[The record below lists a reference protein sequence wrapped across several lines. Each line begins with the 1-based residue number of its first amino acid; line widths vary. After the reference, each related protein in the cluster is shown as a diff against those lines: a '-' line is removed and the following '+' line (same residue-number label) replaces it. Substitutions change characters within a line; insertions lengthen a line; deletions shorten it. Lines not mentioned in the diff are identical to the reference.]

1 MNTKEKWIET
11 EKMKRLTMDN
21 VEEMGMYSLAH
32 NCCYIDE
39 NRNTRYRD
47 FEIDI
52 DARELAKG
60 LLKEM
65 TEDAVSFESDE
76 DFDDWM
82 GCCIGEDGISTP
94 RGLIATFY
102 QNLWAMAELREKLK
116 YYEDLEEQGRL
127 LVLPC
132 KVGDT
137 VYGSSGGRCQSDKWI
152 SVDDV
157 MPAEKNSIF
166 AKLKGTDKWNSVM
179 WEKTSGEVIVCIEF
193 EDGTRKTTVAKTHDG
208 SWKLDMPILKQKVT
222 HWMPLPELPKEER

>member
-1 MNTKEKWIET
+1 MKEKWIEA
-11 EKMKRLTMDN
+11 EQMKRLTMDN
-21 VEEMGMYSLAH
+21 LEEMGMFSLAH
-32 NCCYIDE
+32 SCCYIDE
-39 NRNTRYRD
+39 NGNTRYRD

-65 TEDAVSFESDE
+65 TEGKVSFESDE

-82 GCCIGEDGISTP
+82 GCYIGEDGICTP

-102 QNLWAMAELREKLK
+102 QNLWAMAELRERLK

-137 VYGSSGGRCQSDKWI
+137 VYEIIEETVPNRYFYINEWKVQDVSTQSIKYADEWE
-152 SVDDV
+152 SYDYENLYFTREE
-157 MPAEKNSIF
+157 AEAALERRRKNNGF
-166 AKLKGTDKWNSVM
+166 
-179 WEKTSGEVIVCIEF
+179 
-193 EDGTRKTTVAKTHDG
+193 
-208 SWKLDMPILKQKVT
+208 
-222 HWMPLPELPKEER
+222 

>member
-1 MNTKEKWIET
+1 MIQKWIET
-11 EKMKRLTMDN
+11 EKMKRMTMDN
-21 VEEMGMYSLAH
+21 VEEMGMFGLAH

-47 FEIDI
+47 FKIDI

-60 LLKEM
+60 LMREL

-82 GCCIGEDGISTP
+82 GCYIGEDGICTQ

-137 VYGSSGGRCQSDKWI
+137 VYEIIEETVPNRYFYINEWQ
-152 SVDDV
+152 VQDV
-157 MPAEKNSIF
+157 SAKAVKYADEWESYDYENLYFTREEAE
-166 AKLKGTDKWNSVM
+166 AAL
-179 WEKTSGEVIVCIEF
+179 
-193 EDGTRKTTVAKTHDG
+193 
-208 SWKLDMPILKQKVT
+208 
-222 HWMPLPELPKEER
+222 ERRRE

>member
-1 MNTKEKWIET
+1 MTEKWIEI
-11 EKMKRLTMDN
+11 EQMKRLTMDN

-60 LLKEM
+60 LMREL

-82 GCCIGEDGISTP
+82 GCCIGEDGICTP

-102 QNLWAMAELREKLK
+102 QNLWGMAELREKLK

-127 LVLPC
+127 LVLPETPEDKGEID
-132 KVGDT
+132 KVDW
-137 VYGSSGGRCQSDKWI
+137 SA
-152 SVDDV
+152 
-157 MPAEKNSIF
+157 M
-166 AKLKGTDKWNSVM
+166 
-179 WEKTSGEVIVCIEF
+179 
-193 EDGTRKTTVAKTHDG
+193 
-208 SWKLDMPILKQKVT
+208 QKA
-222 HWMPLPELPKEER
+222 LEEYEERVKWEEENAETNNESKDI

>member
-1 MNTKEKWIET
+1 MKEKWIET

-76 DFDDWM
+76 DLDDWM
-82 GCCIGEDGISTP
+82 GCCIGDDGISTP

-137 VYGSSGGRCQSDKWI
+137 VYEILEETVPNHYFYI
-152 SVDDV
+152 SEHKVQDV
-157 MPAEKNSIF
+157 SVKAVKYADEWEPYDYENLYFTREEAE
-166 AKLKGTDKWNSVM
+166 AAL
-179 WEKTSGEVIVCIEF
+179 EKR
-193 EDGTRKTTVAKTHDG
+193 RKDNG
-208 SWKLDMPILKQKVT
+208 F
-222 HWMPLPELPKEER
+222 

>member
-1 MNTKEKWIET
+1 MKEKWIEA
-11 EKMKRLTMDN
+11 EQMKRLTMDN
-21 VEEMGMYSLAH
+21 LEEMGMFSLAH

-39 NRNTRYRD
+39 NGNTRYRD

-60 LLKEM
+60 LLREL

-82 GCCIGEDGISTP
+82 GCYIGEDGICTQ
-94 RGLIATFY
+94 RGLIANFY
-102 QNLWAMAELREKLK
+102 QNLWAMAELRERLK

-137 VYGSSGGRCQSDKWI
+137 VYEIIEETVPNRYFYINEWKVQDVSTQSIKYADEWE
-152 SVDDV
+152 SYDYENLYFTREE
-157 MPAEKNSIF
+157 AEAALERRRKNNGF
-166 AKLKGTDKWNSVM
+166 
-179 WEKTSGEVIVCIEF
+179 
-193 EDGTRKTTVAKTHDG
+193 
-208 SWKLDMPILKQKVT
+208 
-222 HWMPLPELPKEER
+222 

>member
-1 MNTKEKWIET
+1 MTEKWIEI
-11 EKMKRLTMDN
+11 EQMKRLTMDN
-21 VEEMGMYSLAH
+21 VEEMGMYSLTH

-39 NRNTRYRD
+39 SRNTRYRD

-65 TEDAVSFESDE
+65 TEDVVSFESDE

-157 MPAEKNSIF
+157 MPAEKNLIF
-166 AKLKGTDKWNSVM
+166 WKENGTDKM
-179 WEKTSGEVIVCIEF
+179 Y
-193 EDGTRKTTVAKTHDG
+193 
-208 SWKLDMPILKQKVT
+208 KVL
-222 HWMPLPELPKEER
+222 W

>member
-1 MNTKEKWIET
+1 MKEKWIEA
-11 EKMKRLTMDN
+11 EQMKRLTMDN
-21 VEEMGMYSLAH
+21 LEEMGMFSLAH

-39 NRNTRYRD
+39 NGNTRYRD

-65 TEDAVSFESDE
+65 TEGKVSFESDE

-82 GCCIGEDGISTP
+82 GCYIGEDGICTP

-102 QNLWAMAELREKLK
+102 QNLWAMAELRERLK
-116 YYEDLEEQGRL
+116 YYEDLEEQGLL

-137 VYGSSGGRCQSDKWI
+137 VYEIIEETVPNRYFYINEWKVQDVSTQSIKYADEWE
-152 SVDDV
+152 SYDYENLYFTREE
-157 MPAEKNSIF
+157 AEAALERRRKNNGF
-166 AKLKGTDKWNSVM
+166 
-179 WEKTSGEVIVCIEF
+179 
-193 EDGTRKTTVAKTHDG
+193 
-208 SWKLDMPILKQKVT
+208 
-222 HWMPLPELPKEER
+222 

>member
-1 MNTKEKWIET
+1 MKEKWIEA
-11 EKMKRLTMDN
+11 EQMKRLTMDN
-21 VEEMGMYSLAH
+21 LEEMGMFSLAH

-39 NRNTRYRD
+39 NGNTRYRD

-65 TEDAVSFESDE
+65 TEGKVSFESDE

-82 GCCIGEDGISTP
+82 GCCIGEDSICTP

-137 VYGSSGGRCQSDKWI
+137 VYEILEETVPNHYFYISEPKVQDVSVKAVKYADEWEPYDYENLYFTREEAEAALEGRRGKH
-152 SVDDV
+152 
-157 MPAEKNSIF
+157 E
-166 AKLKGTDKWNSVM
+166 
-179 WEKTSGEVIVCIEF
+179 
-193 EDGTRKTTVAKTHDG
+193 
-208 SWKLDMPILKQKVT
+208 
-222 HWMPLPELPKEER
+222 

>member
-1 MNTKEKWIET
+1 MIQKWIET

-21 VEEMGMYSLAH
+21 VEEMDMFGLAH

-39 NRNTRYRD
+39 NGNTRYRD

-60 LLKEM
+60 MLKEM

-82 GCCIGEDGISTP
+82 GCYIGEDGICTQ

-116 YYEDLEEQGRL
+116 YYEDLEEQGET
-127 LVLPC
+127 
-132 KVGDT
+132 VGAAMAR
-137 VYGSSGGRCQSDKWI
+137 SG
-152 SVDDV
+152 
-157 MPAEKNSIF
+157 
-166 AKLKGTDKWNSVM
+166 M
-179 WEKTSGEVIVCIEF
+179 WCIEIL
-193 EDGTRKTTVAKTHDG
+193 EETVPNHYFYISGAQGAGCIGKG
-208 SWKLDMPILKQKVT
+208 CQVC
-222 HWMPLPELPKEER
+222 

>member
-1 MNTKEKWIET
+1 MKEKWIEV
-11 EKMKRLTMDN
+11 EQMKRLTMDN
-21 VEEMGMYSLAH
+21 VEEMGMFSLAH

-39 NRNTRYRD
+39 NGNTRYRD

-60 LLKEM
+60 MLKEM

-82 GCCIGEDGISTP
+82 GCYIGEDGICTP

-102 QNLWAMAELREKLK
+102 QNLWAMAELRERLK

-137 VYGSSGGRCQSDKWI
+137 VYEIIEETVPNRYFYINEWKVQDVSTQSIKYADEWE
-152 SVDDV
+152 SYDYENLYFTREE
-157 MPAEKNSIF
+157 AEAALERRRKNNGF
-166 AKLKGTDKWNSVM
+166 
-179 WEKTSGEVIVCIEF
+179 
-193 EDGTRKTTVAKTHDG
+193 
-208 SWKLDMPILKQKVT
+208 
-222 HWMPLPELPKEER
+222 

>member
-1 MNTKEKWIET
+1 MKEKWIET
-11 EKMKRLTMDN
+11 EQMKRLTMDN

-60 LLKEM
+60 LLREL
-65 TEDAVSFESDE
+65 TEDVVSFESDE

-82 GCCIGEDGISTP
+82 GCCIGEDGICTP

-127 LVLPC
+127 LVLHC
-132 KVGDT
+132 KVGK
-137 VYGSSGGRCQSDKWI
+137 YEKRL
-152 SVDDV
+152 VDL
-157 MPAEKNSIF
+157 EKAMDEST
-166 AKLKGTDKWNSVM
+166 LCDWYVNSVSPKDEPV
-179 WEKTSGEVIVCIEF
+179 WTDRHIEELLNDFYVI
-193 EDGTRKTTVAKTHDG
+193 
-208 SWKLDMPILKQKVT
+208 
-222 HWMPLPELPKEER
+222 PKEAEVALEKRRREK